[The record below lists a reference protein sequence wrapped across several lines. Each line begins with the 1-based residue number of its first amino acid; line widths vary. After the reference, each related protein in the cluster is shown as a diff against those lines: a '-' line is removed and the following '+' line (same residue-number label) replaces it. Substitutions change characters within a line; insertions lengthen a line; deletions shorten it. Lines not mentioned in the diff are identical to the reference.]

1 MILRR
6 TQRPDPDRLT
16 EADSAGRRP
25 GQQESRR
32 HARAVIASLGR
43 RLERAPLKR
52 WGLNGADFLARVSP
66 DDLCVIGPAI
76 DALQDALR
84 AVRGAPLQ
92 QRSADAMR
100 AFCMSADSA

>member
-1 MILRR
+1 M
-6 TQRPDPDRLT
+6 
-16 EADSAGRRP
+16 
-25 GQQESRR
+25 
-32 HARAVIASLGR
+32 
-43 RLERAPLKR
+43 
-52 WGLNGADFLARVSP
+52 SP